1 MSARR
6 PPVRRPIRAAALAA
20 LAVLAFL
27 AGGALP
33 AVALDEETRP
43 APTLK
48 VIRGPAAGPDPS
60 TAPGERLVW
69 NELDPALAEARR
81 AQKPLLVDV
90 YTDWCGWCK
99 RMDKTTYADP
109 DVRDYVQGAF
119 VPARVNAEDDKR
131 KASYLGKT
139 RTYRQFADTFRISG
153 YPTTLFLAPDG
164 QLITQLPGYVKPGAF
179 LTVLR
184 YVAEGHYRTQ
194 SWESFT
200 RDGESE
206 GP

>member
-6 PPVRRPIRAAALAA
+6 PPVRRPICAAALAA
-20 LAVLAFL
+20 LAFL

-33 AVALDEETRP
+33 AVALDEEP
-43 APTLK
+43 SNAPTPK
-48 VIRGPAAGPDPS
+48 VIRGPA
-60 TAPGERLVW
+60 TAPAPAPAPSERVVW
-69 NELDPALAEARR
+69 SELDPALVEAKR

-109 DVRDYVQGAF
+109 DVRDYVQSAF
-119 VPARVNAEDDKR
+119 VPVRVNAEDDKR
-131 KASYLGKT
+131 RASYLGET

-164 QLITQLPGYVKPGAF
+164 RLITQLPGYVKPGTF

-206 GP
+206 RP

>member
-20 LAVLAFL
+20 LALLAS
-27 AGGALP
+27 GAPP
-33 AVALDEETRP
+33 AVALDEEP
-43 APTLK
+43 GSGPTPK
-48 VIRGPAAGPDPS
+48 VIRGPAAL
-60 TAPGERLVW
+60 APAPAASERLVW
-69 NELDPALAEARR
+69 NELDPALAEAKR

-109 DVRDYVQGAF
+109 DVRDYVQSAF
-119 VPARVNAEDDKR
+119 VPVRVNAEDDKR
-131 KASYLGKT
+131 RASYLGET

-164 QLITQLPGYVKPGAF
+164 RLITQLPGYVKPGTF

-206 GP
+206 RP

>member
-1 MSARR
+1 MSARH
-6 PPVRRPIRAAALAA
+6 PPVRRPICAAALAA
-20 LAVLAFL
+20 LAFL

-33 AVALDEETRP
+33 AVALDEEP
-43 APTLK
+43 GNAPTPK
-48 VIRGPAAGPDPS
+48 VIRGPA
-60 TAPGERLVW
+60 TAPASAPAASERVVW
-69 NELDPALAEARR
+69 SELDPALVEAKR

-109 DVRDYVQGAF
+109 EVRDYVQSAF

-131 KASYLGKT
+131 SASYLGET